1 MSENPAQGQFA
12 VRGGVDLSSLGRPNV
27 AQPGEPG
34 GAPKAGGFTVDL
46 TEETFPSVVQQSTAA
61 PVVINLW
68 VPTDAA
74 SAQLATTLDTLATL
88 YEGRF
93 LHARV
98 DVQQWPRI
106 AGAFQVQDYP
116 TVVGLINQQPVPLFA
131 GNHDAA
137 AIQQVLDQFLAAAE
151 ANGVTGTLTASG
163 SEPQE
168 PVEEPLPPLHQKAF
182 DAINDGDFETAR
194 AAYTQALREDPRDA
208 FATAGL
214 AQVSLLARTSTSSRD
229 SAQAAAANAPQ
240 DLEAAML
247 VTDFALLE
255 GDVQHALD
263 SLIAL
268 ISENFGDD
276 RELLRKRLVEYFE
289 VLGNE
294 DPHVGPARRKLASA
308 LY

>member
-1 MSENPAQGQFA
+1 MSDAPVDGQFA
-12 VRGGVDLSSLGRPNV
+12 VRGAIDLSSLARPS
-27 AQPGEPG
+27 APQPGEPG
-34 GAPKAGGFTVDL
+34 GAPQAGGFTVDL

-98 DVQQWPRI
+98 DVSQWPRI

-131 GNHDAA
+131 GNHDASA
-137 AIQQVLDQFLAAAE
+137 VQQVLDQFLAAAQ
-151 ANGVTGTLTASG
+151 ANGVTGTLTASDAPAA
-163 SEPQE
+163 EPE
-168 PVEEPLPPLHQKAF
+168 EEPLPPLHQKAF
-182 DAINDGDFETAR
+182 DAINEADYETAA

-214 AQVSLLARTSTSSRD
+214 AQVNLLSRTSSGTR
-229 SAQAAAANAPQ
+229 AQAQAQATENP
-240 DLEAAML
+240 DDIEAAML

-255 GDVQHALD
+255 GDVQSALD
-263 SLIAL
+263 AL
-268 ISENFGDD
+268 IERISLTSGDE
-276 RELLRKRLVEYFE
+276 RELVRKRLIEYFE
-289 VLGNE
+289 VLGND